1 MFQFALEPEERL
13 IVDTARAFAREV
25 LRPRHRQHE
34 QQGLPAELFAEYRDL
49 GFAEMAVP
57 TRYGGTQIGLSTRA
71 LVLEELAWADAGATL
86 ALQALDWLGPVL
98 ESMVAVD
105 GQELI
110 VDARTHPDQRIAC
123 VDGTAQVVQIG
134 QHHFRGALPYVPA
147 TSPGWLLVRCDQ
159 LLALFRGDSFRCTQ
173 VDTAGLSAAGGAQ
186 VVLEGSR
193 AHWQSLDSTLTAYAW
208 AHVRITL
215 AAMLVGVARAALE
228 YATEYTTTRV
238 VFGRAVAQHQAP
250 AFTLAEMR
258 MLIEAARLATWC
270 AAKRLDERKPDS
282 LAKAAYAYLEAVEC
296 ALFCTRE
303 AVQLL
308 GGHGFLRDHPVEKWM
323 RDARALSL
331 LCGGRDSAADDV
343 SVWGAARWF
352 EAAHEPPP
360 ATAG

>member
-34 QQGLPAELFAEYRDL
+34 QQGLPAELFAEYRNL

-57 TRYGGTQIGLSTRA
+57 TRYGGTQIGLSTRV

-98 ESMVAVD
+98 ESMAAVNA
-105 GQELI
+105 QEVI
-110 VDARTHPDQRIAC
+110 ADARTHPEHRIVCA
-123 VDGTAQVVQIG
+123 DGTAQVVQIG
-134 QHHFRGALPYVPA
+134 QHHFTGDLPYVPA
-147 TSPGWLLVRCDQ
+147 TNPKWLLIRCDQ
-159 LLALFRGDSFRCTQ
+159 LLALFRGDSLRCTQ
-173 VDTAGLSAAGGAQ
+173 VDAAGLSAAGGAQ
-186 VVLEGSR
+186 VVLEGSGAR
-193 AHWQSLDSTLTAYAW
+193 WQSLDSTLTAYTW
-208 AHVRITL
+208 AQIRITL

-228 YATEYTTTRV
+228 YAIDYTTTRF
-238 VFGRAVAQHQAP
+238 VFGRPVAQHQAP

-270 AAKRLDERKPDS
+270 AAKRLEERKPGS
-282 LAKAAYAYLEAVEC
+282 LATAAYAYLEAVEC

-343 SVWGAARWF
+343 NVWGAAKWL

-360 ATAG
+360 ATEA